1 MDIHAIKIDVVQK
14 ILNIQKAS
22 LLEEI
27 NKILDKEKVTAYSSD
42 GEALDQEEYIKSI
55 DKARLQ
61 AKLGKTRT
69 QEDVERRSENW

>member
-61 AKLGKTRT
+61 AKLGKTST